1 MATIDATRDPA
12 ANVAAP
18 QSAAPE
24 IENRAVG
31 SAGSRGLSYIPG
43 LDGIRALAVLAVL
56 LYHADVSW
64 MPGGFLGVDMFFVLS
79 GFLITSIVLTELER
93 NGRLNFKQFYLRRAR
108 RLLPALFLVL
118 ALAAVLAA
126 FLATDAAANVRR
138 DILGALTYTT
148 NWVYIFA
155 DQSYFEATGR
165 PPMLQH
171 LWSLAV
177 EEQFYLIWPAIAVL
191 AWRGGGRHRVRDWA
205 LVGALASTLIMV
217 VLSLMNGYPAASD
230 GSRVYFG
237 TDSHAM
243 GLLIGAALAAVY
255 LPNRL
260 KTDLMSGAKAIL
272 NASGFVALGLVV
284 LIMMNTH
291 SNASWLYW
299 GGFLI
304 FSVLVAVIIA
314 VASHP
319 ASILGNVLGSQ
330 PLKYIGQRSYGL
342 YLFHWPV
349 FLVLRPE
356 LDVPFEGLSNF
367 LLRMG
372 ITFGLA
378 ELSYRYVEMPVRRG
392 AIGQA
397 WRNYR
402 ALPSDQRE
410 PIRKRAT
417 IIGAVA
423 LSLTA
428 LIGLR
433 LVTIDEEVPDY
444 LGGVTEVSA
453 LDAQTEGAEE
463 PAPEPQPGDPELS
476 GTVTN
481 PGEATEL
488 KPGILAVGESVMLG
502 AQSGLRSTFKKVSID
517 AAVGRQAVDM
527 VARLR
532 QLRDAGAFRETVI
545 LHTGSNG
552 YVTEQQLRTMLDIL
566 SEVPRVVVVNV
577 DVPREWQNPNNEL
590 IRELVAETPNTVLAD
605 WHGYAEANSGLHVK
619 DGIHLTTKGVNR
631 YSQVL
636 EGAVE
641 ALTEAQDQQPAPVP
655 TGEPELEN
663 G

>member
-1 MATIDATRDPA
+1 MATIDAMRESA
-12 ANVAAP
+12 ADVAAP
-18 QSAAPE
+18 DSTSTASSS
-24 IENRAVG
+24 RDVG
-31 SAGSRGLSYIPG
+31 STGSRGLSYIPG

-93 NGRLNFKQFYLRRAR
+93 TGRLNFKQFYLRRAR

-126 FLATDAAANVRR
+126 VLATDAAANVRR

-148 NWVYIFA
+148 NWVYIFTE
-155 DQSYFEATGR
+155 QSYFEATGR

-205 LVGALASTLIMV
+205 LIGALVSTLIMV
-217 VLSLMNGYPAASD
+217 VLSLMNGYPETSD

-243 GLLIGAALAAVY
+243 GLLIGAALATVY
-255 LPNRL
+255 LPTRL
-260 KTDLMSGAKAIL
+260 KTDLAAGAKAIL
-272 NASGFVALGLVV
+272 NASGFAALGLVL

-299 GGFLI
+299 GGFLV
-304 FSVLVAVIIA
+304 FSILVAVIIA

-319 ASILGNVLGSQ
+319 ASVLGTVLATQ
-330 PLKYIGQRSYGL
+330 PMRYIGQRSYGL

-356 LDVPFEGLSNF
+356 LDVPLEGLSNF

-378 ELSYRYVEMPVRRG
+378 ELSYRYVEMPIRRG
-392 AIGQA
+392 ALGEA

-402 ALPSDQRE
+402 SLPTEERE
-410 PIRKRAT
+410 PVRKRAI
-417 IIGAVA
+417 IIGGVA
-423 LSLTA
+423 LALTA
-428 LIGLR
+428 VIGLR
-433 LVTIDEEVPDY
+433 LVTIDEETPDY
-444 LGGVTEVSA
+444 LGGLTEVSA
-453 LDAQTEGAEE
+453 LDAQTGAEPE
-463 PAPEPQPGDPELS
+463 PEPQPGDPELS

-481 PGEATEL
+481 PGTTTEL
-488 KPGILAVGESVMLG
+488 RPGILAVGESVMLG
-502 AQSGLRSTFKKVSID
+502 AQGGLRSTFKKVSID
-517 AAVGRQAVDM
+517 AAVGRQAADM

-552 YVTEQQLRTMLDIL
+552 YVTEDQLRTMLNIL
-566 SEVPRVVVVNV
+566 SDVPRVVVVNV

-605 WHGYAEANSGLHVK
+605 WHGYAETTSGLHVK
-619 DGIHLTTKGVNR
+619 DGIHLTTKGVDR
-631 YSQVL
+631 YAQVL
-636 EGAVE
+636 DDAVD
-641 ALTEAQDQQPAPVP
+641 ALTEAQEQQPVASP
-655 TGEPELEN
+655 TAEPELQD